1 MERLDFLFYL
11 SSILRTNNVRSNSIM
26 IEKTSDD
33 LRTTYSM
40 ANIKQLLTEQIARS
54 DRFDDLELTFVVK
67 SIYG

>member
-40 ANIKQLLTEQIARS
+40 ANIKQLLTEHIARS